1 MVILAHPKY
10 ISTLS
15 LWYYICQSHHPL
27 IHRIT
32 HYIIFLFSV
41 KSPLATLMAS
51 YLHLGPRRAPET
63 LPAPAWLLTF
73 HLHSWYF
80 QLKIY
85 MPNNSKGLLLN
96 SRLLSVFMIYNELK
110 IWVEF
115 VRRAG
120 DNGPVDRR
128 REVGKEKENT

>member
-1 MVILAHPKY
+1 
-10 ISTLS
+10 
-15 LWYYICQSHHPL
+15 
-27 IHRIT
+27 
-32 HYIIFLFSV
+32 
-41 KSPLATLMAS
+41 
-51 YLHLGPRRAPET
+51 
-63 LPAPAWLLTF
+63 
-73 HLHSWYF
+73 
-80 QLKIY
+80 